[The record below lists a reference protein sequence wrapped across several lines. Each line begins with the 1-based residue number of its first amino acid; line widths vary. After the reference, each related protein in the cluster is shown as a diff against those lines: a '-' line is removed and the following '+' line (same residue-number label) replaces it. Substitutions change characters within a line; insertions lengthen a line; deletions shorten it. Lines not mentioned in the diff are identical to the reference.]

1 MSEMKI
7 HNLWPINVGEFH
19 NPEHQTIKK
28 DLIDFFNEY
37 EKNKL
42 PEGNLQ
48 LSDKDY
54 VGNHNLY
61 QSNYYLHA
69 EKNEPLQ
76 KVLQFIAKSI
86 LSLGKLTN
94 QKRVDQLPT
103 DQRYNVNIKQSWF
116 IRYNKGGVV
125 FPHYHPECSWAC
137 VYYVQIGNEAKIKN
151 GSTFF
156 LRPYSYAGS
165 DFGSKYLR
173 NDTNV
178 FNAEEGK
185 LLIWPSFLYHGSHP
199 YDGEKDRIIIS
210 ANCTI
215 DLLNQSN
222 K

>member
-1 MSEMKI
+1 MLLQI
-7 HNLWPINVGEFH
+7 LLWEVR
-19 NPEHQTIKK
+19 QVSSLYK
-28 DLIDFFNEY
+28 Y
-37 EKNKL
+37 
-42 PEGNLQ
+42 Q
-48 LSDKDY
+48 LRP
-54 VGNHNLY
+54 HLY
-61 QSNYYLHA
+61 YHFYRRTLCSLSKGQHERY
-69 EKNEPLQ
+69 LQ